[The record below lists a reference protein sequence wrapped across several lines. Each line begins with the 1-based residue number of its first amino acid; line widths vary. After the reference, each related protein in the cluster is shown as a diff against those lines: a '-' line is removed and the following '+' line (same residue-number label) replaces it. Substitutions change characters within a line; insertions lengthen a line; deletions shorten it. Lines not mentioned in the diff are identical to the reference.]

1 MRALG
6 RLQIDDREET
16 DRCERR
22 DDGDDCL
29 TGNLVPHGI
38 PRAFSGLQCHVDV
51 GKKEDGDAD
60 EQEDDQIHVRRVSR
74 QNSTL
79 PLRRER

>member
-29 TGNLVPHGI
+29 TGDLVPHGI
-38 PRAFSGLQCHVDV
+38 PRAFAGLQGHVDI
-51 GKKEDGDAD
+51 GEKENRDANK
-60 EQEDDQIHVRRVSR
+60 QEDDQVHVRSVWM
-74 QNSTL
+74 
-79 PLRRER
+79 RRSIPIPEWH

>member
-6 RLQIDDREET
+6 RLQIDDREEA
-16 DRCERR
+16 DRRERR
-22 DDGDDCL
+22 DDGDNGL
-29 TGNLVPHGI
+29 TGDLVPHGI
-38 PRAFSGLQCHVDV
+38 ARAFAGLQRHVDV
-51 GKKEDGDAD
+51 GKKEDGDAN